1 MTLKSDIQPQSTHE
15 KAAIVS
21 GEMVNPHG
29 DPLSKAV
36 TLIDRFKVPGSV
48 QRPVGR
54 FRVCIWRLFLQADHR
69 REH

>member
-29 DPLSKAV
+29 GPLSKAV
-36 TLIDRFKVPGSV
+36 TLIDRFKVPG
-48 QRPVGR
+48 
-54 FRVCIWRLFLQADHR
+54 RLAESGGTLPSLHMAFIFTS
-69 REH
+69 